1 MLIPGLA
8 SASFWVRR
16 GRPSGRVIKCKVE
29 DDITAIQGDIQ
40 GMHEKLKPEALAQLL
55 RAPAV
60 QAALRE
66 AFREA

>member
-1 MLIPGLA
+1 M
-8 SASFWVRR
+8 
-16 GRPSGRVIKCKVE
+16 PSGGAPARVYACKVE

-60 QAALRE
+60 QEALRE